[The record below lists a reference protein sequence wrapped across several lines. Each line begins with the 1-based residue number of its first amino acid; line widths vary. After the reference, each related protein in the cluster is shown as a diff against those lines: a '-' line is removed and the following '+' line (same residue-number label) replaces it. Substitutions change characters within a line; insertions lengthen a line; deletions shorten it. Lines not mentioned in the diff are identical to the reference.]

1 MNQIFTEI
9 IAKIKD
15 IPLYEAIL
23 FLLYFS
29 FSLQFNLFGIKYIIT
44 IIFLEFICC
53 VCKNLFGNDL
63 SHESSKEFYCLMLII
78 FLFGIIMNNIQFH
91 SFKWLRIAL
100 NKLFS
105 IKIEKVRVLTKYLD
119 TIFKTII
126 GYQSTSIIVYEA
138 FHSEQLNETLTTL
151 VEKLFTIFFLYIAL
165 VFFSWQ

>member
-63 SHESSKEFYCLMLII
+63 SHESSKEF
-78 FLFGIIMNNIQFH
+78 
-91 SFKWLRIAL
+91 
-100 NKLFS
+100 
-105 IKIEKVRVLTKYLD
+105 
-119 TIFKTII
+119 
-126 GYQSTSIIVYEA
+126 GYQSTSVIVYEA
-138 FHSEQLNETLTTL
+138 FHSEQLNATLTTL
-151 VEKLFTIFFLYIAL
+151 VEKLFTTFFLYIAL

>member
-63 SHESSKEFYCLMLII
+63 SHESSEEIL
-78 FLFGIIMNNIQFH
+78 LFNANHLFIWNRNEQHTI
-91 SFKWLRIAL
+91 SFI
-100 NKLFS
+100 
-105 IKIEKVRVLTKYLD
+105 
-119 TIFKTII
+119 
-126 GYQSTSIIVYEA
+126 
-138 FHSEQLNETLTTL
+138 
-151 VEKLFTIFFLYIAL
+151 
-165 VFFSWQ
+165 

>member
-63 SHESSKEFYCLMLII
+63 SHESSK
-78 FLFGIIMNNIQFH
+78 
-91 SFKWLRIAL
+91 
-100 NKLFS
+100 
-105 IKIEKVRVLTKYLD
+105 
-119 TIFKTII
+119 
-126 GYQSTSIIVYEA
+126 
-138 FHSEQLNETLTTL
+138 
-151 VEKLFTIFFLYIAL
+151 
-165 VFFSWQ
+165 